1 MNSPKSPAKE
11 KKLKPQPYYPNYSAN
26 FIAHRHY
33 RLMSLEERGLL
44 WSMYNDYWVNRY
56 LPNNPQDLA
65 KYLGFD
71 STIIERALTDKV
83 LHFFAIDGKGL
94 KCPELDDY
102 LQNIETKRNA
112 QSDGG
117 KLGAERKKGKN
128 AKGEPKGIP
137 EGQPEGSLNQFNSTQ
152 INSIQLINK
161 GELLEHEEWMNEY
174 ENSTPILSEYE
185 KQSNGH

>member
-1 MNSPKSPAKE
+1 MNSPKSPTKE

-26 FIAHRHY
+26 LIANQHY

-44 WSMYNDYWVNRY
+44 WTMYNDYWVNQY
-56 LPNNPQDLA
+56 LPNNPPDLA
-65 KYLGFD
+65 KILGFD
-71 STIIERALTDKV
+71 SKIIEQELTDKV
-83 LHFFAIDGKGL
+83 LQFFAIDGKGL

-152 INSIQLINK
+152 LNSIQFSNK
-161 GELLEHEEWMNEY
+161 EELGLNEEWLNQY
-174 ENSTPILSEYE
+174 ENAKPISSDYE
-185 KQSNGH
+185 KQSNGY